1 MKVVFLDRYAIRAA
15 LRPLRFA
22 HEWQEYPTTAPEQ
35 VVERL
40 SGARIAITNRVRFDR
55 ATIAQLPELKL
66 IAVSA
71 TGHECIDVDA
81 CRSHGI
87 TVTNV
92 RDWSTPA
99 VAEHAFAMI
108 LSLRRQLLVYR
119 EAVAAGEWQRSH
131 FYGVL
136 KDTLPQDLHGCTLV
150 IVGYGALGKRLA
162 RLGEA
167 FDMKVVIAERKGQ
180 TPRAGRVAFDD
191 ALAQADVLC
200 IACPISEDTRNLIDA
215 PELARMKGDATLINT
230 ARGGIVNEQA
240 LADALREGRI
250 GAAGL
255 DSLAQEPPRDGN
267 PLLSLQ
273 QPNLI
278 MTPHMAFA
286 SNSTLARLVEQLL
299 SNIESFVAGAPRNV
313 VS

>member
-1 MKVVFLDRYAIRAA
+1 MKVVFLDRFAIRAA
-15 LRPLRFA
+15 LRPLRFE
-22 HEWQEYPTTAPEQ
+22 HEWQEYPTTTPEQ

-40 SGARIAITNRVRFDR
+40 AGARIAITNRVRFDA
-55 ATIAQLPELKL
+55 ATLARLPDLKL

-71 TGHECIDVDA
+71 TGHECIDVAA
-81 CRSHGI
+81 CHRHGI

-99 VAEHAFAMI
+99 VAEHTFAMI
-108 LSLRRQLLVYR
+108 LALRRQLLVYR

-136 KDTLPQDLHGCTLV
+136 KDTLPQDLYGCTLA
-150 IVGYGALGKRLA
+150 IIGYGALGKRLA

-167 FDMKVVIAERKGQ
+167 FDMKVLIAERKAQ
-180 TPRAGRVAFDD
+180 APRAGRVSFDD
-191 ALAQADVLC
+191 AIAQADVLC
-200 IACPISEDTRNLIDA
+200 IACPISDDTRNLIA
-215 PELARMKGDATLINT
+215 AAELARMKPGATLINT

-240 LADALREGRI
+240 LADALRAGRI
-250 GAAGL
+250 AGAGL

-267 PLLSLQ
+267 PLLDLQ
-273 QPNLI
+273 LPNLI

-286 SNSTLARLVEQLL
+286 SDSTLARLVEQLL
-299 SNIESFVAGAPRNV
+299 TTIEAFVAGQPRNV